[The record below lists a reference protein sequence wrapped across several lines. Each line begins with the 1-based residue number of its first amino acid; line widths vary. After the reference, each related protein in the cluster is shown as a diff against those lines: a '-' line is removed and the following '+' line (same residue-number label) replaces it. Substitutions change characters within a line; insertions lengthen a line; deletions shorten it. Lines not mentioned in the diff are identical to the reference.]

1 MLGPNIMWA
10 LAALR
15 HAGESGDG
23 VWLRRWL
30 PKIRRAVGW
39 VLSYAEGLPQCRFA
53 AIPATA
59 WPAGDEPDGSVS
71 YCASHL
77 AVPNATAPKLISAPG
92 PLWNVPFDMKGN
104 MSADSNAIAVILLR
118 ELADAEQFVANAS
131 GAATLRAAADTLSG
145 ALQALWRHDHFASQI
160 GVDGGEKDWVDN
172 DANFL
177 AIAAGAATPTQAA
190 AFAAR
195 FGRGMGGRCKRP
207 TWVVERPPC
216 GTGANGRRVECPDAR
231 VSEARVAWTE
241 ALARD
246 AMGDTAA
253 LRTRLVEPLRTDV
266 LRDTWLSERYSCD
279 GAPIRTPYFFEYPS
293 LLAILLRE
301 FHYGLRL
308 RVGTVSLR
316 PLLATPPFSW
326 AVGSAVE
333 ILHRRHYVRLRVPL
347 LVGDVRFTVGALCA
361 GERYKVRH
369 ESGPEK
375 GCALGADGA
384 APALRVDAD
393 GEGVARFTATVR
405 AGCERRA
412 VLVVA
417 ARGEAACR

>member
-1 MLGPNIMWA
+1 MWA

-23 VWLRRWL
+23 VWLAKWL

-39 VLSYAEGLPQCRFA
+39 VLSYAKGLPQCRFA

-160 GVDGGEKDWVDN
+160 GVDGSEKDWVDN

-308 RVGTVSLR
+308 RVGTVASAPPRHAALLVGRRLRRRDPPPPPLR
-316 PLLATPPFSW
+316 PPPRAAPRRRRS
-326 AVGSAVE
+326 
-333 ILHRRHYVRLRVPL
+333 LHRRR
-347 LVGDVRFTVGALCA
+347 
-361 GERYKVRH
+361 
-369 ESGPEK
+369 
-375 GCALGADGA
+375 
-384 APALRVDAD
+384 ALRRRALQGPPRGRA
-393 GEGVARFTATVR
+393 GEGVCAR
-405 AGCERRA
+405 RRRRGA
-412 VLVVA
+412 RA
-417 ARGEAACR
+417 ARRRRRRGRRSVHRHRPRGLRAPRRTRRRGARRGGVPLS